1 VFPRIPTL
9 TAEQRRLLD
18 LYATLGER
26 DRQTLLAFAEFLAG
40 RGDEAVP
47 AEEPA
52 TEPAEPKLIPRPE
65 EESVVAAIRRLSESY
80 HMLDRALLLNET
92 SSLMT
97 AHVVRGRAAV
107 EVIDDLEDLFA
118 KHYRIYLGD
127 DEEE

>member
-1 VFPRIPTL
+1 MPTL

-18 LYATLGER
+18 HFASLGEQ

-40 RGDEAVP
+40 RGDEAMP
-47 AEEPA
+47 ADGLVA
-52 TEPAEPKLIPRPE
+52 EPAEPKPIPRPE

-80 HMLDRALLLNET
+80 YMLDRALLLNDT

-107 EVIDDLEDLFA
+107 EVIDDLENLFA
-118 KHYRIYLGD
+118 KHYRIYLGN
-127 DEEE
+127 EE

>member
-1 VFPRIPTL
+1 M

-18 LYATLGER
+18 LYATLGEQ

-40 RGDEAVP
+40 RCDESVP
-47 AEEPA
+47 AEEQA
-52 TEPAEPKLIPRPE
+52 MEPAEPKLIPRPE

-80 HMLDRALLLNET
+80 HMLDRSLLLNET

-118 KHYRIYLGD
+118 KHYRVYLGN